1 LSCKEAGYPEK
12 QQKKSQ
18 KREVQIKIS
27 KSGAPVAPLFAPV

>member
-1 LSCKEAGYPEK
+1 LNYKEAGYPEK

-18 KREVQIKIS
+18 KKRSANKIS